1 MRMLGTLSYYSV
13 KHKIRNFFS
22 SDHWQMERETNDEC
36 HRWTIFSCANVSI
49 LMRTVLFSDVIWG
62 VDPAIL
68 VSNTLSSGHSVFLPK
83 SRCSEPCDLGAVKVR
98 HHRGVRVIMMILLQ
112 KMSEGEKCCWVCTW
126 CQVILSPS
134 RIEKR
139 ISKPRVMI
147 QLNWFMGMAWT
158 VLMPFYHYNYDYD
171 RITSS
176 WWTSSVA
183 GTAGWA
189 GGLTQTSQA
198 ALTLR
203 WVKFLRVFT

>member
-1 MRMLGTLSYYSV
+1 
-13 KHKIRNFFS
+13 
-22 SDHWQMERETNDEC
+22 MEWETNDEC
-36 HRWTIFSCANVSI
+36 LRWTIFSCANVSI

-98 HHRGVRVIMMILLQ
+98 HHGGVRVIMILLQ

-158 VLMPFYHYNYDYD
+158 VLICICHFIIIIMTGSRVRGGRVQLPGL
-171 RITSS
+171 RGGQ
-176 WWTSSVA
+176 VA
-183 GTAGWA
+183 SHK
-189 GGLTQTSQA
+189 Q
-198 ALTLR
+198 
-203 WVKFLRVFT
+203 VKLLWHWGE